1 MSDNIT
7 DGDRTLLNAKYFL
20 LTGEVL
26 KSISEQVIFWE
37 GYCFRSRDWW
47 DFADA
52 GRTFYL
58 KQLFVATVIKSLFSF
73 FKITFYLVLVW
84 LMI

>member
-1 MSDNIT
+1 MNLVHKSVFFFFLQDPVMSDNIT

-37 GYCFRSRDWW
+37 GYCFRSRD
-47 DFADA
+47 
-52 GRTFYL
+52 
-58 KQLFVATVIKSLFSF
+58 
-73 FKITFYLVLVW
+73 
-84 LMI
+84 